1 LIRLV
6 LLVCATGL
14 AALTAAAAAP
24 STSLREVLDAL
35 GRCWQ
40 APAGTVGS
48 EMTLALSLNRSGEI
62 QGSPRI
68 TYSHLTGD
76 VIAQKRF
83 LASVLAG
90 LARCTPVTL
99 SDELGQ
105 AIAGR
110 PIRIRFRSAP
120 GERKT

>member
-1 LIRLV
+1 MSTSECRPSQSPVDSAAPVGNRPGAAALTRGVDALIRLV

-68 TYSHLTGD
+68 TYSHL
-76 VIAQKRF
+76 
-83 LASVLAG
+83 
-90 LARCTPVTL
+90 
-99 SDELGQ
+99 
-105 AIAGR
+105 
-110 PIRIRFRSAP
+110 P
-120 GERKT
+120 GMS